1 MTFDAPGT
9 YQYFCQPHGAAG
21 LKGMSATLIV
31 DDPAAADVT
40 DAPVEAAPKPLP
52 TSDPNPAEYYPDH

>member
-21 LKGMSATLIV
+21 LTGMSATLIV
-31 DDPAAADVT
+31 DDPAAADVIE
-40 DAPVEAAPKPLP
+40 APIEAAPKP
-52 TSDPNPAEYYPDH
+52 DPNPAEYYPDH